1 MGMVERLK
9 VAARDRLQRAVAEV
23 VEDEHARSQRSLHE
37 SQAEVVAAVEAAV
50 QKADG
55 RLDDVIDRLGAIA
68 TRVDEVIRRQNELE
82 FRARRDVWYA
92 EDLRVTAETA
102 AFVFEHMPKA
112 EAFWDPHDTLRFALA
127 EIKGPGLALE
137 FGVATG
143 TTLAIIAET
152 VAGDRQVFG
161 FDSFKGLP
169 QTWRTGF
176 PAGQF
181 AQQPPADIEGA
192 TLIAGLFED
201 SLPNFLAEH
210 GDEPV
215 AFVHLDA
222 DLYSS
227 TKTVLDLLG
236 DRLAAG
242 AVLLFDEYFN
252 YPGWRRHEYL
262 AFAEFIERTG
272 RTFEYLGYTGN
283 NEQVAVRLH

>member
-9 VAARDRLQRAVAEV
+9 VAARERLQRAVAEV
-23 VEDEHARSQRSLHE
+23 VDDEHARSQRSQQE
-37 SQAEVVAAVEAAV
+37 SQAQIVTAIEAAG
-50 QKADG
+50 QKIDG

-68 TRVDEVIRRQNELE
+68 ARVDEVVRRQNELE

-92 EDLRVTAETA
+92 EDLRVTGETA
-102 AFVFEHMPKA
+102 AFVFEQMPKA
-112 EAFWDPHDTLRFALA
+112 EVFWHPHDTLRFALG

-169 QTWRTGF
+169 ETWRTGF

-181 AQQPPADIEGA
+181 AQEPPAEIPGA

-201 SLPNFLAEH
+201 SLPGFLAEH
-210 GDEPV
+210 DEPV

-227 TKTVLDLLG
+227 TKTVLDLVG
-236 DRLAAG
+236 DRLVAD
-242 AVLLFDEYFN
+242 AVLLFDEFFN
-252 YPGWRRHEYL
+252 YPGWQDHEYL
-262 AFAEFIERTG
+262 AFTEFIERTG